1 MDVLSQAFLGVGSFL
16 TTAVFWM
23 SGLVAIWVIAS
34 IPELVIPW
42 LIKTPFGRDVFLPFK
57 IIVRKFRKG
66 ICKGSGNNS
75 PSRSASSD

>member
-57 IIVRKFRKG
+57 IIVRKFRKRV
-66 ICKGSGNNS
+66 CNSSGDNP
-75 PSRSASSD
+75 PSSSTASD

>member
-1 MDVLSQAFLGVGSFL
+1 MDVLSYAFLGFGSFL
-16 TTAVFWM
+16 TTAVFWI

-57 IIVRKFRKG
+57 IIVRKFRKRIG
-66 ICKGSGNNS
+66 NS
-75 PSRSASSD
+75 PGDNPSRRSAASN